1 MIKGMPMKLTDTVQG
16 ALHGACRV
24 HLDMEMV
31 DRVVEE
37 FFKVNSNFSSG
48 RDPRC
53 VLSSNIYAASGRW
66 LWQPKEFTSA
76 FCSFKG

>member
-1 MIKGMPMKLTDTVQG
+1 
-16 ALHGACRV
+16 
-24 HLDMEMV
+24 MV

-37 FFKVNSNFSSG
+37 FVKVNSNFSSG
-48 RDPRC
+48 RDPRY